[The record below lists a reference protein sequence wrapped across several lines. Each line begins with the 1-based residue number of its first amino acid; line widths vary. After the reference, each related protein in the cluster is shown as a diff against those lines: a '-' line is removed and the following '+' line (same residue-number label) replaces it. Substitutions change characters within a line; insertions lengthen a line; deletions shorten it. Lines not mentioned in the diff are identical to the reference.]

1 MILLLGIKN
10 VSEGLILVE
19 LIIFFGSGLAH
30 GILGFGFPMVATPFL
45 STFMSV
51 KESVLHT
58 LFPTMS
64 VNANVLKK
72 SGKFKAIF
80 YEYKYLII
88 SVLVGSFLG
97 TNFLII
103 FYTDM
108 YVLLLAF
115 VILLYL
121 NTSKINLSLHE
132 TIQTYPKAMM
142 LFFGFTSG
150 IVSGLVNIMIPVLII
165 YILEAKIEKEKALV
179 VMNSCFFASKA
190 LQILIFG
197 SYGSFS
203 MSFLV
208 LMIPVVLFSLFGLFL
223 GTKIRHRVDEE
234 LYKKILR
241 LSLWGLAL
249 YLIAN
254 YFLK

>member
-1 MILLLGIKN
+1 MLDIFTIF
-10 VSEGLILVE
+10 E

-30 GILGFGFPMVATPFL
+30 GIIGFGFPMVATPML

-72 SGKFKAIF
+72 SGNFKAVF
-80 YEYKYLII
+80 SEYRYLII
-88 SVLVGSFLG
+88 AVLVGSFVG

-103 FYTDM
+103 FYNDI
-108 YVLLLAF
+108 YILLLAL

-121 NTSKINLSLHE
+121 NTAKINLSLYD
-132 TIQTYPKAMM
+132 TIQQNPRIMM

-150 IVSGLVNIMIPVLII
+150 IISGLVNIMIPVLII
-165 YILEAKIEKEKALV
+165 YILESKIDKEKALV
-179 VMNSCFFASKA
+179 VMNSCFLTSKA

-197 SYGSFS
+197 TYGSFS
-203 MSFLV
+203 WPFLAF
-208 LMIPVVLFSLFGLFL
+208 MIPVVGTSLFGLFL
-223 GTKIRHRVDEE
+223 GTKLRHKLDEE

-241 LSLWGLAL
+241 LSLWGLAF